1 MSLIRISH
9 KLLPHR
15 PDLRRKRARLK
26 VKIKK
31 NRKINQLLWLLPFQ
45 KRSLKINLSKRRS
58 PKRIP
63 RMRKSLRV
71 IIILTQLLKTHQK
84 KKNLLKMRKSLRKTR
99 NLQPS
104 QTLLKKKMIQ
114 KLETAPNLRR
124 ALNQKKVARRK
135 ILRSQKKMSKNQRIQ
150 NKMIRT

>member
-1 MSLIRISH
+1 MSLKRKSH

-15 PDLRRKRARLK
+15 PDLRRKRTSLK

-84 KKNLLKMRKSLRKTR
+84 KKNLLKMRKSLRKIR
-99 NLQPS
+99 NMQPS
-104 QTLLKKKMIQ
+104 QTLLKRKMIQ

-135 ILRSQKKMSKNQRIQ
+135 ILRSQKKMLKNQRIQ
-150 NKMIRT
+150 N